1 MTRRL
6 FSCHGVVRSGV
17 PDGLVF
23 WFCHGD
29 VRSVYRRFK
38 DGYMVRYIVGLY
50 GMISRWCLGYG
61 TSLVYMVWY
70 IVDFYG
76 TVHCWFLSKT

>member
-1 MTRRL
+1 MDTWYGMMLIR
-6 FSCHGVVRSGV
+6 CH
-17 PDGLVF
+17 D
-23 WFCHGD
+23 D
-29 VRSVYRRFK
+29 VMSVYRRFK

-50 GMISRWCLGYG
+50 GMVSRWCLGYG

-76 TVHCWFLSKT
+76 TVHYWFLSKM

>member
-23 WFCHGD
+23 MFFHGD

-50 GMISRWCLGYG
+50 SMVSRWCLGYG

-70 IVDFYG
+70 ILYFYG

>member
-1 MTRRL
+1 
-6 FSCHGVVRSGV
+6 
-17 PDGLVF
+17 
-23 WFCHGD
+23 
-29 VRSVYRRFK
+29 
-38 DGYMVRYIVGLY
+38 MVRYIVGLY
-50 GMISRWCLGYG
+50 GMVSRWCLGYG

>member
-1 MTRRL
+1 M
-6 FSCHGVVRSGV
+6 RSGL

-23 WFCHGD
+23 WFSHGH

-50 GMISRWCLGYG
+50 GMVSRWCLGYG

>member
-1 MTRRL
+1 MDTWYGMMLIR
-6 FSCHGVVRSGV
+6 
-17 PDGLVF
+17 
-23 WFCHGD
+23 CHGD

-50 GMISRWCLGYG
+50 GMVSRWCLGYG

-70 IVDFYG
+70 IVVFLWYG
-76 TVHCWFLSKT
+76 ALLVSE